1 LVSFGFVFGFVLA
14 AALWLWDRLS
24 LKERESARD
33 KGYLLGRAYSLGI
46 CRLWNFS
53 ELKILKPE
61 GPIQACV
68 FM

>member
-1 LVSFGFVFGFVLA
+1 MVSFGFFFGFILA
-14 AALWLWDRLS
+14 AALWPWDRLS
-24 LKERESARD
+24 LKERECQ
-33 KGYLLGRAYSLGI
+33 GYLLGRAYSLDI

-61 GPIQACV
+61 VPIQACV